1 MATIKT
7 TMQVTR
13 TIRNLW
19 VVRHGERI
27 DKVDP
32 EWIKT
37 APRGAWDDPPLTEKG
52 VNQAKEAGKRLR
64 DEEIDYIFCSP
75 FIRCLQTATAIVG
88 ELKENAKLKLFVE
101 PGFVED
107 LSITQFPPG
116 CLSAKDLH
124 NDFKLIDANY
134 DSFLKD
140 FLPEDNEYVCE
151 KRIRSTIENLLDKY
165 PGNVLIISHGSP
177 IAAIHTVLGN
187 TNRDIGYCAISHFV
201 VTQTTESLPTH
212 NGEVQHDLH
221 KKYKFKC
228 ILAGDMKH
236 LSDPTTVVY
245 PVVRPDDPSKD
256 NAAPPTPMKAPS

>member
-7 TMQVTR
+7 AMKVTK

-27 DKVDP
+27 DKVNP

-52 VNQAKEAGKRLR
+52 LNQAKEVGKRLR
-64 DEEIDYIFCSP
+64 EEEIDYIFCSP
-75 FIRCLQTATAIVG
+75 FIRCLQTATALVG
-88 ELKENAKLKLFVE
+88 ELKDNAKLKLFVE

-116 CLSAKDLH
+116 CLPAKDLH
-124 NDFKLIDANY
+124 NEFKIVDPEY
-134 DSFLKD
+134 DSFLKEY
-140 FLPEDNEYVCE
+140 LPEDNEYVCE
-151 KRIRSTIENLLDKY
+151 KRIRQTIENLLDKY

-187 TNRDIGYCAISHFV
+187 TNRDIGYCALSHFV
-201 VTQTTESLPTH
+201 VTQTTESLPSHDQSTK
-212 NGEVQHDLH
+212 HDLNS
-221 KKYKFKC
+221 KYKFKC
-228 ILAGDMKH
+228 VLAGDQTH
-236 LSDPTTVVY
+236 LTDPTKVVY
-245 PVVRPDDPSKD
+245 PVIRPDEPG
-256 NAAPPTPMKAPS
+256 AADKKPEPQKAPA